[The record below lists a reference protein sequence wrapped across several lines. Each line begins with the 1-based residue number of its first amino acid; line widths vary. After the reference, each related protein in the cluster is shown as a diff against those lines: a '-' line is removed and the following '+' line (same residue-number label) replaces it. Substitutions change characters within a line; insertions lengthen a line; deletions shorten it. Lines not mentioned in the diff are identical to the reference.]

1 MALIDQINNY
11 WQILTFIAVVIFYA
25 IWTYFRVNS
34 HENRILDLENRAT
47 TIEDTS
53 DTFRES
59 IKVDIGK
66 IMTTLDFIKETI
78 VELKQKK

>member
-1 MALIDQINNY
+1 MTLIDQINNY
-11 WQILTFIAVVIFYA
+11 WQIIAFIGIVVLYAV
-25 IWTYFRVNS
+25 WTYFRVEA
-34 HENRILDLENRAT
+34 HEKRLDTQEIRIKDV
-47 TIEDTS
+47 EDST

-66 IMTTLDFIKETI
+66 IMTSLDFIKETI